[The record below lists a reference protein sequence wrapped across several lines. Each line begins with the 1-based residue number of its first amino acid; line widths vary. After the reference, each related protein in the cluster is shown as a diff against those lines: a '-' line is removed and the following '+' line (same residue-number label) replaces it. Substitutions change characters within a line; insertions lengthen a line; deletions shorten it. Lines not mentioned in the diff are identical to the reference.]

1 MPVDYHTCEWR
12 AAAATARRAGSL
24 GIHESFSATSHT
36 DSAISL
42 YSRSISAYLSK
53 RIGEKK
59 MEEAVR
65 WSVKV
70 SRETD
75 LTLRTYLG
83 ARGMKKGD
91 LSKFIEEAVRWRIL
105 SRTVRDIK
113 ARNANANV
121 NELQA
126 IIDGAVREVRAE
138 LRAKKKRPKA

>member
-1 MPVDYHTCEWR
+1 
-12 AAAATARRAGSL
+12 
-24 GIHESFSATSHT
+24 
-36 DSAISL
+36 
-42 YSRSISAYLSK
+42 
-53 RIGEKK
+53 

-65 WSVKV
+65 WSIKV

-105 SRTVRDIK
+105 NRTVRDIK
-113 ARNANANV
+113 ARNAKADV

-126 IIDGAVREVRAE
+126 IVDAAVRAVRAE
-138 LRAKKKRPKA
+138 LRSKNGRPKKKRAKA